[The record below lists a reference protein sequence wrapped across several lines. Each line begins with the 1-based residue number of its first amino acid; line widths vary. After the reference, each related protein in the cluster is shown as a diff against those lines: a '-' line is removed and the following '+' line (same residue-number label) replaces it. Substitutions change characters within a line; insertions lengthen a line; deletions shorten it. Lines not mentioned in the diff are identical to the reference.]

1 MMKQSP
7 TLIVMVGSTLLGG
20 CASPPP
26 SAQFAVT
33 PFAEVR
39 DAKGSPQ
46 SHYLLGRQMQRAGRL
61 DDAERAY
68 RHALDLDP
76 THADSVNGLAA
87 ISAARGELDIAIALL
102 EELARDYPDRPHIL
116 ANLGYAHYLK
126 GNHFDARV
134 ALERSLE
141 LDPSNTGVRSK
152 LALVLQKTDGHGG
165 AATASDAP
173 AVDSA
178 GPDAKSEPLPQVVE
192 LTPGV
197 YALRPSVPDAAVLQ
211 SPPATAA
218 ATEPPR
224 VVELTGTPPASMA
237 SELAVAPPRVREI
250 IAYGRGAGPSL
261 PVEIVNGNGV
271 TGLGRSLR
279 ALVAARDWQ
288 VVRLA
293 NHPQFNVRATRIEYP
308 EERGDAAQRF
318 ARELGLEPVFRPL
331 ASTQG
336 RIRVVL
342 GQDLRSV
349 AALQQRMAVA
359 VQTAD

>member
-7 TLIVMVGSTLLGG
+7 TLIVMVGSALLGG

-26 SAQFAVT
+26 SAQFAIK

-46 SHYLLGRQMQRAGRL
+46 SYYLLGRQMQRAGRL

-68 RHALDLDP
+68 RRALDLDP

-87 ISAARGELDIAIALL
+87 INAARGELDIAIALL

-141 LDPSNTGVRSK
+141 LDPENTGVRSK

-165 AATASDAP
+165 AATAADPP
-173 AVDSA
+173 AGDSA
-178 GPDAKSEPLPQVVE
+178 RPDAKSEPLPQVVE
-192 LTPGV
+192 VTPGV
-197 YALRPSVPDAAVLQ
+197 YALRPGASGPAVSESQ
-211 SPPATAA
+211 PATSAVA
-218 ATEPPR
+218 EPSR
-224 VVELTGTPPASMA
+224 IVELTGTPAVPVAPES
-237 SELAVAPPRVREI
+237 AVATPRVREI
-250 IAYGRGAGPSL
+250 IAYGREAGPSL

-279 ALVAARDWQ
+279 TLVAARDWK
-288 VVRLA
+288 VVRVA

-308 EERGDAAQRF
+308 EERGDAAIRF

-349 AALQQRMAVA
+349 AALQQRMALA